1 MNIFHT
7 IETCFCYVE
16 CNSKYLPDC
25 AHNLPESEF
34 EFFKFFFKEDN
45 EEIEVLDMGEK
56 LGKTH
61 AVRAQFHSA
70 A

>member
-1 MNIFHT
+1 MLNVTQSISLIVHT
-7 IETCFCYVE
+7 I
-16 CNSKYLPDC
+16 SL
-25 AHNLPESEF
+25 HLNLN
-34 EFFKFFFKEDN
+34 FFNLFFKEDN